1 MLEQEFNTGTL
12 RILRKVVLAYA
23 TAAGMPESR
32 ATDVVLVVHELAAN
46 AVRHGGGMGRLS
58 LHVAAGSLHCQ
69 VTDPGTAYAS
79 DQSVTATADQ
89 RSTTAAEPDPWP
101 YQPGHGLWLVRQA
114 ADYFTAVTGPHR
126 SQVTVAFALPSAS

>member
-12 RILRKVVLAYA
+12 RILRTVVLAYA

-46 AVRHGGGMGRLS
+46 VVRHGGGMGRLS

-79 DQSVTATADQ
+79 DQPVTAT
-89 RSTTAAEPDPWP
+89 TASEPDPWP